1 MPHVLFQLSLTFL
14 FYLFSSLY
22 PVDPYDNS
30 LQHRKHDAMVFKA
43 RLYRTLWASLVAQT
57 VESACSA
64 GDLHSILGLGR
75 SPGEGNGYPLQYFC
89 LENSMHSRTWHSI
102 SKNVSLKFYT
112 LYINIYFVIISD
124 LQESKNSIKNSHL
137 PITQIP
143 QMLIFH
149 PCYIILPS
157 IHIYTSIAIF
167 P

>member
-1 MPHVLFQLSLTFL
+1 M
-14 FYLFSSLY
+14 FYFSS
-22 PVDPYDNS
+22 P
-30 LQHRKHDAMVFKA
+30 
-43 RLYRTLWASLVAQT
+43 
-57 VESACSA
+57 
-64 GDLHSILGLGR
+64 LHSCFIYFLPYILQIHMIIHYSVENMMLWFSKQGCIELCGLLCWFRRQSLPAVRETCIR
-75 SPGEGNGYPLQYFC
+75 SQGWEDPLEGNGYPLQYFC

-137 PITQIP
+137 YITQIP

-157 IHIYTSIAIF
+157 IRIYTSIDIF

>member
-1 MPHVLFQLSLTFL
+1 
-14 FYLFSSLY
+14 
-22 PVDPYDNS
+22 
-30 LQHRKHDAMVFKA
+30 
-43 RLYRTLWASLVAQT
+43 
-57 VESACSA
+57 
-64 GDLHSILGLGR
+64 
-75 SPGEGNGYPLQYFC
+75 
-89 LENSMHSRTWHSI
+89 MHSRTWHSI